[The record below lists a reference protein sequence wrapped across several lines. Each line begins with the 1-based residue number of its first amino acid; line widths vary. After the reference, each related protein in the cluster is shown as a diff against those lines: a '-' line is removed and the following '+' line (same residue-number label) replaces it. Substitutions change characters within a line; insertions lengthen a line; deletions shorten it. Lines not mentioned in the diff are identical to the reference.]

1 MSAAAAPVDVLFLVP
16 GWIHGKGGIERLALS
31 LSRAFAE
38 RAPEIRLQM
47 VTTRWSER
55 RLLKHSSSALALAGF
70 VGTCLRRRGAVVHIN
85 IAPRGSTWRKRIFW
99 RAAKAL
105 GHPTLLHLHG
115 SGYDEFYRSRGPR
128 SRRAIRRMFQA
139 ADHVVVLGDHWRDFV
154 TGELGV
160 PGDRVSIIAN
170 GVPEPTPS
178 QDEQADPPLLV
189 TMGAVGERKGTD
201 VLIEALAALPDDLA
215 WHAVV
220 GGNGDLAAWREAARE
235 AGIGDRVEFPGWLD
249 EAAVGRWLDRAS
261 IFVLPSR
268 AENQPVAILE
278 AMARGLPVVSTRIGA
293 IPEQVIDGQT
303 GLLVPPGESAPLA
316 QALQELLASPDR
328 RAAMGAAG
336 RARYLERFSI
346 ANCME
351 SLRTLYHALAG
362 RG

>member
-1 MSAAAAPVDVLFLVP
+1 MSSDRSPLDILFLVP
-16 GWIHGKGGIERLALS
+16 GWIHGKGGIERLALY
-31 LSRAFAE
+31 LSREFAAQ
-38 RAPEIRLQM
+38 APEIRLHM

-55 RLLKHSSSALALAGF
+55 PWLKHLSTASALVGF
-70 VGTCLRRRGAVVHIN
+70 IGSCLRRRGAVVHVN
-85 IAPRGSTWRKRIFW
+85 IAPRGSTYRKRIFW
-99 RAAKAL
+99 LVARAL

-115 SGYDEFYRSRGPR
+115 SGYDEFYRSRGRR
-128 SRRAIRRMFQA
+128 SRQAIRRMFQA
-139 ADHVVVLGDHWRDFV
+139 ADHVVVLGDHWHAFV

-160 PGDRVSIIAN
+160 PPDRVSIVPN
-170 GVPEPTPS
+170 GVPEPPRS
-178 QDEQADPPLLV
+178 REARLEPPLLV

-201 VLIEALAALPDDLA
+201 VLIDALAALPKDLG
-215 WHAVV
+215 WRAVV
-220 GGNGDLAAWREAARE
+220 GGNGDLAPWREAARK
-235 AGIGDRVEFPGWLD
+235 AGIGDRIEFTGWLG
-249 EAAVGRWLDRAS
+249 EAAVGQWLDRGS

-293 IPEQVIDGQT
+293 IPEQVIDGET

-316 QALQELLASPDR
+316 EALHALLASPDR

-336 RARYLERFSI
+336 RAQYAERFSI

-351 SLRTLYHALAG
+351 SLRALYHALAV